1 MTEKDEALDANSG
14 SEESF
19 GDLLSQFEQSHSR
32 KTNDGGKQISGT
44 VIAVSA
50 DLVFVDIGF
59 KTEGVLPLAALGTS
73 GATVDPGDKLSVSV
87 KGRNPEGYYDLSL
100 MRVEQPKDWDAMEK
114 AFAEKSTIV
123 GTVTALVKGGLTVDV
138 GLRAFMPAS
147 RSGARDAAEME
158 ALVGQ
163 EIRCRIT
170 KLDVAD
176 EDVVVDRRI
185 VSEEEDR
192 SAKERRYSELKV
204 GDTMQ
209 GTVRSL
215 TEYGAFIDL
224 GGIDGLLHV
233 GEIAWA
239 RVNKP
244 EDVLSVGE
252 HVDVV
257 VLKID
262 PESRR
267 VSLSRKQLQPH
278 PWTSVADKYKVGDR
292 LRGTITR
299 VADFGAFLEIE
310 PGVEGMIHVS
320 EMSWVKKV
328 RKPSD
333 LLKAGD
339 VAEVVILGINLA
351 EHRLALGLKQAMGNP
366 WAEAAGRFPV
376 GSLVEGPVAG
386 FTAFG
391 AFIELAD
398 GITGMVHISEITTEK
413 RLNRPQEALRAGQMV
428 KAKVL
433 AVDQEKRQLRLSI
446 KQVALTGLEDFLAEH
461 QEGDLVTGRIM
472 EISGSTA
479 NVELGEG
486 ITARCAMPPEAVEAQ
501 QSTAGSKVDL
511 SSFRSMLSARW
522 KGEPAPATGDSA
534 GASRKSEAFRPGQI
548 RSFHIVRLD
557 PAGQDIELRS
567 A

>member
-1 MTEKDEALDANSG
+1 MTIENNEVPEINSG

-19 GDLLSQFEQSHSR
+19 GDLLSQFEQSHSHR
-32 KTNDGGKQISGT
+32 AGDDRKQISAT

-50 DLVFVDIGF
+50 DAAFLDIGF
-59 KTEGVLPLAALGTS
+59 KTEGILPLAAM
-73 GATVDPGDKLSVSV
+73 GAEGAKVCPGDTLSVSV
-87 KGRNPEGYYDLSL
+87 KGRNEEGYYELSL
-100 MRVEQPKDWDAMEK
+100 AKVEQPRNWDAMEK
-114 AFAEKSTIV
+114 AYADKATIL
-123 GTVTALVKGGLTVDV
+123 GTVTAVVKGGLTVDV

-185 VSEEEDR
+185 VTEEEDR
-192 SAKERRYSELKV
+192 SSRERRFAEMKA
-204 GDTMQ
+204 GDVVQ

-215 TEYGAFIDL
+215 MDYGAFVDL
-224 GGIDGLLHV
+224 GGVDGLLHV

-239 RVNKP
+239 RVSKP
-244 EDVLSVGE
+244 EDVLSVGQQIE
-252 HVDVV
+252 VT
-257 VLKID
+257 VLKVE

-267 VSLSRKQLQPH
+267 ISLSMKQLQPH
-278 PWTSVADKYKVGDR
+278 PWASVPDKYKVGDR
-292 LRGTITR
+292 VRGTVTR
-299 VADFGAFLEIE
+299 VTGFGAFLEVE
-310 PGVEGMIHVS
+310 PGVEGMIHIS

-339 VAEVVILGINLA
+339 AAEAVILGINMA
-351 EHRLALGLKQAMGNP
+351 EHRLSLGLKQAMGNP
-366 WAEAAGRFPV
+366 WAEAAERFPV
-376 GSLVEGPVAG
+376 GSMVEGRVTG

-391 AFIELAD
+391 AFVELAE
-398 GITGMVHISEITTEK
+398 GLTGMVHISEITAEK
-413 RLNRPQEALRAGQMV
+413 RLNHPQEVLRLGQQV

-433 AVDQEKRQLRLSI
+433 AVDAEKRQLRLSI
-446 KQVALTGLEDFLAEH
+446 KQTAPTGLEDFLAEH
-461 QEGDLVTGRIM
+461 REGDLVTGRIV

-479 NVELGEG
+479 SVELGEG
-486 ITARCAMPPEAVEAQ
+486 VVGACAMAAEGASAQ
-501 QSTAGSKVDL
+501 QPGEASRVDL
-511 SSFRSMLSARW
+511 SSLSAMLTARW
-522 KGEPAPATGDSA
+522 KGGSTGPAGGPSKIEPLRA
-534 GASRKSEAFRPGQI
+534 GQI
-548 RSFHIVRLD
+548 RSFHISRLD
-557 PAGQDIELRS
+557 PAGQGIELRL

>member
-1 MTEKDEALDANSG
+1 MTESNEVPDPSQG

-32 KTNDGGKQISGT
+32 KTNDAGKQISGA

-59 KTEGVLPLAALGTS
+59 KMEGVLPLVALGT
-73 GATVDPGDKLSVSV
+73 GAATVCPGDTVSVSV
-87 KGRNPEGYYDLSL
+87 KGRNLEGYYDLSL
-100 MRVEQPKDWDAMEK
+100 ARIEQPKDWDAMEK
-114 AFAEKSTIV
+114 AFAEKSTIL
-123 GTVTALVKGGLTVDV
+123 GTVTAVVKGGLTVDV

-170 KLDVAD
+170 KVDVAD

-192 SAKERRYSELKV
+192 STKERRYSEVKA
-204 GDTMQ
+204 GDVMQ
-209 GTVRSL
+209 GTVR
-215 TEYGAFIDL
+215 TIMDYGAFVDL
-224 GGIDGLLHV
+224 GGVDGLLHV

-239 RVNKP
+239 RVTKP

-252 HVDVV
+252 RIEVS
-257 VLKID
+257 VLKVE

-267 VSLSRKQLQPH
+267 ISLSMKQLQPH
-278 PWTSVADKYKVGDR
+278 PWASVPDKYKVGDR
-292 LRGTITR
+292 VRGTVTR
-299 VADFGAFLEIE
+299 VTDFGAFLEIE
-310 PGVEGMIHVS
+310 PGVEGMIHIS

-333 LLKAGD
+333 LVKAGD
-339 VAEVVILGINLA
+339 AVEAVILGINIA
-351 EHRLALGLKQAMGNP
+351 EHRLSLGLKQAMGNP
-366 WAEAAGRFPV
+366 WAGAAERFPV
-376 GSLVEGPVAG
+376 GSIVAGPVSG
-386 FTAFG
+386 FTTFG
-391 AFIELAD
+391 AFVELAD
-398 GITGMVHISEITTEK
+398 GITGMVHISEITSEK
-413 RLNRPQEALRAGQMV
+413 RLNRPQEVLHSGQVV

-446 KQVALTGLEDFLAEH
+446 KQMALTSLEDFLAEH
-461 QEGDLVTGRIM
+461 QEGDLVTGRIVD
-472 EISGSTA
+472 ISGNAAT
-479 NVELGEG
+479 VELGEG
-486 ITARCAMPPEAVEAQ
+486 IVGTCAVVPDATKMQ
-501 QSTAGSKVDL
+501 QPAEGSKVDL
-511 SSFRSMLSARW
+511 SSFSSMLSARW
-522 KGEPAPATGDSA
+522 KGLSTGPTGST
-534 GASRKSEAFRPGQI
+534 GTVHKPEALHSGQI
-548 RSFHIVRLD
+548 RSFHINRLD
-557 PAGQDIELRS
+557 RAGQSIELRL